1 MPALNPKTTA
11 LVMIDLQ
18 QGLVSMSLA
27 PLSGEQVA
35 QAGIAL
41 AQRFRAAGA
50 LVAAVQVGWSSD
62 LADMPPQNVDR
73 RIVLPEGSLPANYS
87 ELVDGVTQTGDIRI
101 TKHHWNALH
110 DTELHLQLRRRGIK
124 TIVLCG
130 IATNF
135 GVESTARHAWELG
148 YEVVI
153 VKDACSTFSAELH
166 DMAVQHVFPRI
177 ARVCSADQINF
188 DGELIS

>member
-1 MPALNPKTTA
+1 MPVLDPKTTA

-18 QGLVSMSLA
+18 HGIASMPLA
-27 PLSGEQVA
+27 PYTGEQTV

-41 AQRFRAAGA
+41 AQRFRSAGA
-50 LVAAVQVGWSSD
+50 AVAAVQVGWSSD

-73 RIVLPEGSLPANYS
+73 RIALPEGGIPANYS
-87 ELVDGVTQTGDIRI
+87 ELLPGVTQPGDIRI

-148 YEVVI
+148 YDVVM
-153 VKDACSTFSAELH
+153 VRDACTTFSVELH
-166 DMAVQHVFPRI
+166 EMAVQFVFPRI
-177 ARVCSADQINF
+177 ARVCSA
-188 DGELIS
+188 GEISFS